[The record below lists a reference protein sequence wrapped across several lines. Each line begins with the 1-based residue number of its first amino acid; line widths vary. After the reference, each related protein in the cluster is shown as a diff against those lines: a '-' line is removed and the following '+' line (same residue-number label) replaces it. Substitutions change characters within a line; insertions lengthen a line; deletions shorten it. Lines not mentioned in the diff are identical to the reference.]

1 MRFLNERRQNY
12 NELGDKVDSFCEDCE
27 KKWFPFSF
35 LWWDDNKKN
44 VADIERKDNGILVID
59 KILSV
64 ISSILSSIKDIY
76 ERIDI
81 IEPPII
87 SEKTVELVNNYL
99 EVGVTEESKQE
110 DLNIAFYEKY
120 IDLSKNKV
128 DKPLKES
135 STEDVKIVALNEQG
149 ESVYVLSNG
158 IGKVKSVN
166 RMTGDVVL
174 KTSNLENDSDYTTN
188 SKLNKEVQDRIAQ
201 INGVEQKIQT
211 EKTERISEDV
221 ALNSKIDT
229 TKTEL
234 NLNFDNK
241 INQEKLDRQNA
252 DTVLDNKITTERT
265 ERIGADSL
273 KLNKPTI
280 NATSEYVLLGDGT
293 TAPKSEFG
301 KVDKV
306 MGVTPDANKN
316 VDISGVA
323 MNWTHPQQRYS
334 GLVSKH
340 NDVTY
345 NRLLGMDANGNA
357 NEVGLPAMTNEMS
370 KSTDAQKDAWRIANR
385 KSTETYSIGQPRVDT
400 ILPPVID
407 NTKDYIQYTTLVG
420 LNLFFNNSSPST
432 ALVKIIRYKDINNN
446 LVPETIVDITNYQ
459 VYQTN
464 TSILSF
470 GIRYDSLLTGYYKVQ
485 VTHNGLI
492 NIGSSDILVTTQV
505 TNNPIIL
512 DSWET
517 YTPFEPNNLIVTN
530 ASVKKTYG
538 SIIRGSTVIEQQVK
552 HFVIKQE
559 DVLSGFRLNFV
570 YKLTPAGTE
579 LGNVMSRSS
588 ITFGLGYDQNINNTV
603 VPDILISFIRGVL
616 SLGLTSSIQPLSSL
630 PLIYEI
636 DLVVKNSLATVIV
649 TLKNTGK
656 VTTETFSFEQ
666 RNQQMYFYSTFLGSN
681 PDNPVQIAGTT
692 QELLFPTTYQSF

>member
-649 TLKNTGK
+649 TLKNAGK